1 MLSTNNIYSSNNFL
15 MQSRHIY
22 IYIYIYDIMEND
34 GAPETFKML
43 KTL

>member
-22 IYIYIYDIMEND
+22 IYIYDIMEND

>member
-22 IYIYIYDIMEND
+22 IYDIMEND